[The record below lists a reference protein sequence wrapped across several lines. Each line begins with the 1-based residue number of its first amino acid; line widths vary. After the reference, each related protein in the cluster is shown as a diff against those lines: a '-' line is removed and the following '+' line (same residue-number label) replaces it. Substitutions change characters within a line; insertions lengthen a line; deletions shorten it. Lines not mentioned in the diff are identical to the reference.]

1 MSGRR
6 RQSTRSSGAAADF
19 DKDGYADLAVS
30 AGPDLDSAPG
40 DPATYIYDGSAA
52 GLDETGPQVLTVGNY
67 DLPSDDW
74 VASGALSAA
83 GSP

>member
-1 MSGRR
+1 MAVDE
-6 RQSTRSSGAAADF
+6 SSGAAADF

-30 AGPDLDSAPG
+30 AGPDEDSAPG

-52 GLDETGPQVLTVGNY
+52 GLDQTGPQVLTVDDY
-67 DLPSDDW
+67 DLPSTDW